1 MTKEEYKKA
10 ASVINEQILKLKGDL
25 HALRKAYVESNS
37 TIPAGTK
44 VKVYSNAGNERGVGI
59 LLGYEFMDDYVHP
72 IVAKMKKDGTAHK
85 SARILGWRDDTIK
98 PIEWINHTF
107 NENKSNYEKEQKREG
122 CLHS

>member
-25 HALRKAYVESNS
+25 HAIRKAYVESNS

-44 VKVYSNAGNERGVGI
+44 VKVYSKEGKERAVGI
-59 LLGYEFMDDYVHP
+59 LLGYEFMHGDIRP

-85 SARILGWRDDTIK
+85 SARIFVWYDFTIE
-98 PIEWINHTF
+98 PIE
-107 NENKSNYEKEQKREG
+107 
-122 CLHS
+122 

>member
-44 VKVYSNAGNERGVGI
+44 VKVYSDVGKERGVGI
-59 LLGYEFMDDYVHP
+59 LLGYKFMYDEDRP

-85 SARILGWRDDTIK
+85 SARIFVWHSDTIK
-98 PIEWINHTF
+98 PIE
-107 NENKSNYEKEQKREG
+107 
-122 CLHS
+122 

>member
-10 ASVINEQILKLKGDL
+10 ASVINKQMLELKGDL

-44 VKVYSNAGNERGVGI
+44 VKVYSNEGKEKGVGI
-59 LLGYEFMDDYVHP
+59 LLGYEFKFDDIRP

-85 SARILGWRDDTIK
+85 SARFFVWGDDTIK
-98 PIEWINHTF
+98 PIE
-107 NENKSNYEKEQKREG
+107 
-122 CLHS
+122 

>member
-10 ASVINEQILKLKGDL
+10 ASVINKQILELKGDL

-44 VKVYSNAGNERGVGI
+44 VQIYSNVGFKKEFGI
-59 LLGYEFMDDYVHP
+59 LLGYEFMYDDIRP

-85 SARILGWRDDTIK
+85 SARIFVRYGDTIE
-98 PIEWINHTF
+98 PIE
-107 NENKSNYEKEQKREG
+107 
-122 CLHS
+122 